1 MSRSR
6 GEGETIPS
14 GDFGRG
20 GHHRVTGF
28 LSFRGRLGPTFARF
42 AQTRAR
48 RLSLNGAIQSGPE
61 HAIVRIEG
69 PEALVGAFEMACII
83 GPETCSIDH
92 WRWFPAGSSIPD
104 SDSFS
109 AFDDYLE
116 F

>member
-6 GEGETIPS
+6 TEGETIPS

-20 GHHRVTGF
+20 GHRHVAGF
-28 LSFRGRLGPTFARF
+28 LSFRGCLGPAFARF

-48 RLSLNGAIQSGPE
+48 RLSLNGTIQYSPQR
-61 HAIVRIEG
+61 AIVRIEG

-83 GPETCSIDH
+83 GPESCSIDH
-92 WRWFPAGSSIPD
+92 RRWFSADSSMPY

-109 AFDDYLE
+109 ALDDYME